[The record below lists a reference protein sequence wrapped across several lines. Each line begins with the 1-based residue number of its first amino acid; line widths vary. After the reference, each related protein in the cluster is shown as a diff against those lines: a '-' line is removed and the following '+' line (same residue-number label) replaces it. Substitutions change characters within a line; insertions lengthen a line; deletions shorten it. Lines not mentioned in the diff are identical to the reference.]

1 MTLSWQL
8 WGKEQ
13 KGQGRNRVSG
23 WARPGEEVG
32 LWWGKGGIKGGDGL
46 SLGGF
51 LTGRKTV
58 EKKKN
63 LPSMSLASCCHFLK

>member
-13 KGQGRNRVSG
+13 KGQGRSSVNG
-23 WARPGEEVG
+23 WARSGEEVG
-32 LWWGKGGIKGGDGL
+32 LWWWEGGIKGGNGL

-51 LTGRKTV
+51 FNRK
-58 EKKKN
+58 ED
-63 LPSMSLASCCHFLK
+63 S